1 MAKVKIQG
9 SASGSGVL
17 TIQAPTTST
26 DRTITLPDTT
36 GTLLD
41 ENSSVPAANLT
52 GTVADARIS
61 ALTASKL
68 TGALPAISG
77 SSLTGIDTDK
87 SIAIYTYKQNVGTAG
102 GTNGSGS
109 SWHTYPFNTESF
121 DPDGIGALSSNQV
134 TLQAGKYLITWGI
147 DAYRWGEHNTY
158 IENVTDGTELGRGNN
173 GRAGGSDYTT
183 AHLAGS
189 AYLDCSSAKAIA
201 LKYNAGASQ
210 TSYGLGVER
219 NNGADEVYGVLT
231 VLKVG

>member
-1 MAKVKIQG
+1 MRSQV
-9 SASGSGVL
+9 
-17 TIQAPTTST
+17 
-26 DRTITLPDTT
+26 
-36 GTLLD
+36 
-41 ENSSVPAANLT
+41 
-52 GTVADARIS
+52 
-61 ALTASKL
+61 
-68 TGALPAISG
+68 
-77 SSLTGIDTDK
+77 
-87 SIAIYTYKQNVGTAG
+87 TAG

-189 AYLDCSSAKAIA
+189 AYLNCSSAKAIA
-201 LKYNAGASQ
+201 LKYKASAA
-210 TSYGLGVER
+210 TSTYGLGVER
-219 NNGADEVYGVLT
+219 NSGADEVYGVLT